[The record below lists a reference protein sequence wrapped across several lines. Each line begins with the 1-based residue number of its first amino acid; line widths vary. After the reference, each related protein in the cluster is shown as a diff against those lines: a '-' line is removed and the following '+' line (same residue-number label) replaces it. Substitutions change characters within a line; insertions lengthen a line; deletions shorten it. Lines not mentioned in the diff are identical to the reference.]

1 METRIRDLADMIN
14 EIAGNDRAVDLRPA
28 RDWDRSGTR
37 FGSTEKSER
46 LLGFKACYP
55 RDRKAC
61 GGRSSG
67 RKPIADLIA
76 RCIERHRYFLERVA

>member
-37 FGSTEKSER
+37 FGSTLKSER
-46 LLGFKACYP
+46 LLGFKAEVSI
-55 RDRKAC
+55 REGLSRT
-61 GGRSSG
+61 
-67 RKPIADLIA
+67 IAWTRANHDLIA
-76 RCIERHRYFLERVA
+76 GCIERHRYFLERAA